1 MAIPML
7 NEEIRR
13 QAQEIL
19 SDMELPVEIVYF
31 GQESG
36 CEYCAETLQL
46 LQEVADLSDR
56 IHLQVHDLHNEADLA
71 REYNMDKAPGFV
83 LAARK
88 GKEIVDY
95 GIRYAGIPVGHEFTS
110 LINDL
115 LLVSK
120 QDSSLS
126 EETRQFLRGLDTPVH
141 LQVFVTPTCA
151 FCPRMVVLAHQFALE
166 SPLVQAEMVEA
177 LEFRELSDQYGV
189 TGVPHISI
197 NHGLHAVIGSTPEDQ
212 LVAEIRRALSLS
224 QQA

>member
-1 MAIPML
+1 MAKPML

-83 LAARK
+83 LATRK

-115 LLVSK
+115 LLVSTGL
-120 QDSSLS
+120 SLS
-126 EETRQFLRGLDTPVH
+126 EDPAVPARAGHAGSPAGVRHALRASARGW
-141 LQVFVTPTCA
+141 
-151 FCPRMVVLAHQFALE
+151 
-166 SPLVQAEMVEA
+166 
-177 LEFRELSDQYGV
+177 
-189 TGVPHISI
+189 
-197 NHGLHAVIGSTPEDQ
+197 
-212 LVAEIRRALSLS
+212 
-224 QQA
+224 